1 MSRRQRQMCIRDR
14 HMTETLHEILVNS
27 DPHRLDAAIERTP
40 MGKIGTCEDVAYA
53 VVYLASEEA
62 GYVTGACIDVNGGCY
77 MRS

>member
-1 MSRRQRQMCIRDR
+1 MDG
-14 HMTETLHEILVNS
+14 LV
-27 DPHRLDAAIERTP
+27 
-40 MGKIGTCEDVAYA
+40 TCEDVAYA